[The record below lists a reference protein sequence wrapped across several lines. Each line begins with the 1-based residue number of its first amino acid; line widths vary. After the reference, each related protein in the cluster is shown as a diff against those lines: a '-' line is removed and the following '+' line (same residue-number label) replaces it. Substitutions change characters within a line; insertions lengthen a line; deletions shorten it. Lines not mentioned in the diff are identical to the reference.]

1 MCPKHRK
8 IYNREKAMKKID
20 ILKVSVVA
28 LLLLCVYR
36 QPISLAAEVK
46 SAKSGY
52 GIQIDIPVKL
62 EKAKVVF
69 NMDHLAFS
77 GDVPVGIKYMH
88 LLAKRMKEIGT
99 KGKIIGIF
107 HGKAAYMTL
116 NDKAYNTYRNI
127 STGNPYKGLIAEL
140 LKQGVQI
147 EECAVSMKG
156 HNWVNEDLLP
166 GVKVNSGAVARL
178 VQLVQEGYVQ
188 IQP

>member
-1 MCPKHRK
+1 
-8 IYNREKAMKKID
+8 MKKNHM
-20 ILKVSVVA
+20 LKMLLVA
-28 LLLLCVYR
+28 LLLLGIYR

-46 SAKSGY
+46 SAKSGN
-52 GIQIDIPVKL
+52 GIKIDIPVKL
-62 EKAKVVF
+62 EKANVVF

-88 LLAKRMKEIGT
+88 LLAKRMKEMGT
-99 KGKIIGIF
+99 KGKIIGVF
-107 HGKAAYMTL
+107 HGEAAYMTL

-140 LKQGVQI
+140 LKQDVQV

-166 GVKVNSGAVARL
+166 GVKVNAGAVARL